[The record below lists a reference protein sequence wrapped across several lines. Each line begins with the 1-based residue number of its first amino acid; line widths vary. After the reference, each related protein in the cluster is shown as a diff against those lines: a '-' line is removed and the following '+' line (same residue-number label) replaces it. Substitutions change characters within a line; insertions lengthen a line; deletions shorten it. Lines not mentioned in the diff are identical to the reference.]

1 MLEKEIINDKI
12 EIVQTG
18 NGYPVIQVRKA
29 TMILEDGEVISKN
42 FHRHVLNP
50 DADLTDEDAD
60 VTKIATAT
68 FTASV
73 KTAYQDYLD
82 SLTPTIAAEVV
93 E

>member
-18 NGYPVIQVRKA
+18 NGYPVIQVRTA
-29 TMILEDGEVISKN
+29 TIIKEDGEVISKN

-82 SLTPTIAAEVV
+82 SLEPKIAAEVV

>member
-1 MLEKEIINDKI
+1 MLEKTQINDKI
-12 EIVQTG
+12 EIIQTG
-18 NGYPVIQVRKA
+18 NYPVIQVRKA
-29 TMILEDGEVISKN
+29 TIIKEDGEVISKN

-60 VTKIATAT
+60 VTKIAQAT

-82 SLTPTIAAEVV
+82 SLEFKIVAEVV